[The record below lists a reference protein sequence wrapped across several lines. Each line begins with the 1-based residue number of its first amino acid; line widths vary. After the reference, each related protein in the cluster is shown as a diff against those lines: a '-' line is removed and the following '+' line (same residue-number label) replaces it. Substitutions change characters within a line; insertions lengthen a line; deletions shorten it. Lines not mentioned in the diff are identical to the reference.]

1 MYKVKKDFLDKDIAD
16 NIETKLLGWTFPWYY
31 HSHVAQKGDNEFAFF
46 HTFWNQEEF
55 GNRSVSNFLDIVK
68 PLIEKKDPLVLP
80 PDFSELPKPNEQ
92 PETVDEEVDIKSVFD
107 GEQSS
112 TEEDN
117 NQNSSKSNIKKSI
130 SDKIQKQ

>member
-1 MYKVKKDFLDKDIAD
+1 MILALSAFLFSCGGFKLQKKA
-16 NIETKLLGWTFPWYY
+16 TSG
-31 HSHVAQKGDNEFAFF
+31 
-46 HTFWNQEEF
+46 EEF
-55 GNRSVSNFLDIVK
+55 
-68 PLIEKKDPLVLP
+68 LIEKKDPLVLP
-80 PDFSELPKPNEQ
+80 PDFSKLPKPNEQ
-92 PETVDEEVDIKSVFD
+92 PETVDEEVNIKSVFD